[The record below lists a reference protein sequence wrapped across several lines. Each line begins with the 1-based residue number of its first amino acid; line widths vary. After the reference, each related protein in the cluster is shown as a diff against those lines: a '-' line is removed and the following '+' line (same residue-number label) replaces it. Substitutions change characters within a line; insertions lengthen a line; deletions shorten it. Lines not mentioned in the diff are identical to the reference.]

1 MLLYSIIYHYQ
12 AIVVVFAQLP
22 HQFASKLPWCVALL
36 RPFQVLRLIDYH
48 RSLAASFCF
57 PLQTQL
63 QLEVDLEEPRQ
74 VTSQLLNVRQLEDL
88 HLIRSF
94 RFASSNFVT
103 IGEHNQSQLLLA
115 QKPLSTQHLL
125 SIEVLQVLMPSFHE
139 EILKSSSNRHIIALI
154 SPQLFVRRENLVFR
168 SLHQNVYLLE
178 QSLNK
183 AKRSHSNCQ
192 SLME

>member
-12 AIVVVFAQLP
+12 AIVVVFAEPP
-22 HQFASKLPWCVALL
+22 HLFASKVPWCVALL
-36 RPFQVLRLIDYH
+36 RPFQFLPLIGCH
-48 RSLAASFCF
+48 RSLPASICF
-57 PLQTQL
+57 PPQTQVEL
-63 QLEVDLEEPRQ
+63 WVDPEDPRQ
-74 VTSQLLNVRQLEDL
+74 VTSQLLNVMQLEDL

-103 IGEHNQSQLLLA
+103 IGQHNQSRLLLA
-115 QKPLSTQHLL
+115 QKSLSTQHLL

-139 EILKSSSNRHIIALI
+139 EILKSSSNRHIKALI
-154 SPQLFVRRENLVFR
+154 SPQLFVTRENLVFR